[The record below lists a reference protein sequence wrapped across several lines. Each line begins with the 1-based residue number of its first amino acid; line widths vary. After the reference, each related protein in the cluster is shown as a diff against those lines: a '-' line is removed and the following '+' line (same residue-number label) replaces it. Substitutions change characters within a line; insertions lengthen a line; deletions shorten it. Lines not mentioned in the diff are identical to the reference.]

1 MHCND
6 QTWFQWPLLLAKKIT
21 FVLSIAVLRPL
32 CWLYYI
38 LCKCSLN
45 FCFRVTVTAVL
56 RRVWQ
61 FLEDWDLGIT
71 HYYPLLPWKGNPA
84 FSFGLFIHWKTDVK
98 WSLGCG
104 LVSRRNVHPGQ
115 STKKQVTYNTICSLS
130 SMTSFLSGILGH
142 KKLANNNQKVST
154 HDQIRNVHS
163 IPNKHA
169 QIEAGSPSSPPLP

>member
-6 QTWFQWPLLLAKKIT
+6 QTWFQWQLLLAKKIT
-21 FVLSIAVLRPL
+21 FVLSIAFLRPL

-45 FCFRVTVTAVL
+45 FCFRVTATAIL

-61 FLEDWDLGIT
+61 FHT

-84 FSFGLFIHWKTDVK
+84 FSFGLFINWKTDVK

-130 SMTSFLSGILGH
+130 SMTSS
-142 KKLANNNQKVST
+142 ANSNQNVST
-154 HDQIRNVHS
+154 HDEISRNVHS